1 MMMMNLQAHNN
12 SAASSSKSHTNTTRC
27 TSSPTG
33 RCHRRSS
40 PLSLSISRA
49 LPFSLGLFIGGEQWR
64 IAPKYNTGKS
74 LCAVLPSRVGL
85 TIIIESL
92 CVPRNR
98 RTDRR
103 KHVASL
109 LMMLLLLLF
118 LPLFYQPT
126 NPASSRYIMI
136 VRAYTRL
143 LSIAFTTECVPTAN
157 IRDTNCTPTTE
168 EETDEAEGVGN

>member
-109 LMMLLLLLF
+109 LMMLLLLLLF

-143 LSIAFTTECVPTAN
+143 LSIAFTTECGPTAN

-168 EETDEAEGVGN
+168 EEDEGVGN